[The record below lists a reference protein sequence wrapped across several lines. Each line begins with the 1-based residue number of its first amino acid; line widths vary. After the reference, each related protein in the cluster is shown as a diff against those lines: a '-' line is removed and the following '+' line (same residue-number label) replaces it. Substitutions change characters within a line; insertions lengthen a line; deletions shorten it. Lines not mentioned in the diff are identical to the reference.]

1 MIKLINNRNNMP
13 KINYQD
19 LEKKLTAQKRN
30 AWDVFD
36 DHAKKAAFEFSES
49 YKKFLNQSKTER
61 EAVRASV
68 KLAENAGFKNINS
81 VKSLKAGDKIYAVN
95 RGKSLFLAKI
105 GKNPLSAG
113 FNMIMPH
120 IDSPHLDLKVMP
132 LYEDEN
138 LAFLKT
144 HYYGGIKKYQWPTIA
159 LSLRGIVYLENGK
172 TVEINIGEK
181 ETDPI
186 FMITDLLPH
195 IDRHGTPGSKIES
208 REVQGED
215 LNLVVGSIPVKDEK
229 IKEKVKL
236 AVLEYLWNQYGIKE
250 IDLAGAELR
259 AVPREKARDLGFD
272 RSLIAAFG
280 QDDLVCA
287 YAALAGIME
296 SKTGDKTQIL
306 AMVDREEIGSAGNTS
321 ANSYFL
327 ETFVSDLSKL
337 SGEQSGMDYVYKIF
351 SKSRAISADVAAG
364 LDPDYKDAFDVK
376 NACRLGFG
384 LAIEKYTGFGGK
396 YSTSEVSGEFMRELM
411 ELYNKN
417 KNIVYQLSG
426 GIGKIDKGGGGTIAK
441 YLANRN
447 MEAIDAGVAL
457 FNMHAPLEISSKAD
471 IFCAYAGY
479 KAFLEN

>member
-1 MIKLINNRNNMP
+1 MQKT
-13 KINYQD
+13 NYQD
-19 LEKKLTAQKRN
+19 MEKKLTAQRKN
-30 AWDVFD
+30 AWEVWDEKT
-36 DHAKKAAFEFSES
+36 AKQAFVFSEE
-49 YKKFLNQSKTER
+49 YKKFLNKSKTER
-61 EAVRASV
+61 EAVSASAV
-68 KLAENAGFKNINS
+68 LAEKAGFKNMDS
-81 VKSLKAGDKIYAVN
+81 VKSLKTGDKIYSAN

-105 GKNPLSAG
+105 GKKSMSHG

-159 LSLRGIVYLENGK
+159 LALHGQVYLENGK
-172 TVEINIGEK
+172 KIEINIGEK
-181 ETDPI
+181 DSDPI

-195 IDRHGTPGSKIES
+195 IDRHGAPGSKVES
-208 REVQGED
+208 KEVQGED
-215 LNLVVGSIPVKDEK
+215 LNLVVGSIPIKDEK

-236 AVLEYLWNQYGIKE
+236 AVLEYLWNEYGIKE
-250 IDLAGAELR
+250 IDLASAELR
-259 AVPREKARDLGFD
+259 AVPCEKARDLGFD

-287 YAALAGIME
+287 YAALMGIIDSKAGE
-296 SKTGDKTQIL
+296 KTQIL

-327 ETFVSDLSKL
+327 ETFVSDLLKL
-337 SGEQSGMDYVYKIF
+337 SEGKGGMHYVYKVF

-364 LDPDYKDAFDVK
+364 LDPDYKEVFDAR
-376 NACRLGFG
+376 NSCRLGFG

-396 YSTSEVSGEFMRELM
+396 YSASEVSGEFMRELM
-411 ELYNKN
+411 TLCDKN
-417 KNIVYQLSG
+417 KNIVYQLAG
-426 GIGKIDKGGGGTIAK
+426 GLGKIDKGGGGTIAK

-471 IFCAYAGY
+471 IFCAYSGY
-479 KAFLEN
+479 KIFLEN